1 MKEIEPISLDGVKS
15 YPLSERKSLVN
26 SESFALPFKKGGAL
40 SVWLERLPRILAAKD
55 FMEVSDLIAQAACER
70 KTVILAMGAHPIKV
84 GLSPIIIDLMGKGII
99 SALAMNGAG
108 IIHDSEVAMVG
119 RTSEDV
125 ADGLGCGSFG
135 MAEETGRILNQAITR
150 GAEKG
155 WGLGKSVGAALIE
168 GAFPFNR
175 LSILASAF
183 EMKIPVTVHVAIGT
197 DIIHVHPTA
206 DGAATGKASHTDF
219 RIFARMISTLN
230 KGVFINLGSAVV
242 LPEVFLKALTLV
254 RNLGYEVDD
263 FTTVNM
269 DFIRQYRPMTNV
281 VNRPTR
287 KGGRGFNLT
296 GHHELMFP
304 LLAAAVMERLG
315 PDYFEKKELQ
325 NAHI

>member
-26 SESFALPFKKGGAL
+26 YESFALPFEKGCTI

-55 FMEVSDLIAQAACER
+55 FIEVSDLVAQAAR
-70 KTVILAMGAHPIKV
+70 KGKTVILAMGAHPIKV
-84 GLSPIIIDLMGKGII
+84 GLNPIIIDLMGKGII
-99 SALAMNGAG
+99 SGLAMNGAG

-135 MAEETGRILNQAITR
+135 MAEETGRILNLAIAR

-183 EMKIPVTVHVAIGT
+183 DMGIPVTVHVAIGT

-219 RIFARMISTLN
+219 RIFARMVSTLN

-254 RNLGYEVDD
+254 RNLGYIVDD

-287 KGGRGFNLT
+287 GGGKGFNLT

-304 LLAAAVMERLG
+304 LLAASVMERLE
-315 PDYFEKKELQ
+315 P
-325 NAHI
+325 NH